1 MAERVPGAVD
11 RVITI
16 SGTPE
21 AVQMALYLI
30 QTRMQEATMANAM
43 GQSLP

>member
-11 RVITI
+11 RVIQIT
-16 SGTPE
+16 GTPE

-30 QTRMQEATMANAM
+30 QTRMQEATMANAL